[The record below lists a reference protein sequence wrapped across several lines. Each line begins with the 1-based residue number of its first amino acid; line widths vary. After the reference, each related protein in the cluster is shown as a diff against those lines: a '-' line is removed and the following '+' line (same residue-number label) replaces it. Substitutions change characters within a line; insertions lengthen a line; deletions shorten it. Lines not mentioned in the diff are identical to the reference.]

1 MSQTQRADGPQP
13 AAVIVSRCS
22 DVDRAIHILE
32 QDLKDPPLCFL
43 SRKAIESLA
52 RAWTRHVA
60 DIALLNAEVGG
71 AYAGFV
77 LAQARGRRFW
87 RSVVQEHPASLG
99 SFAVAWA
106 RTRLRHQAGPHL
118 AAGAPV
124 DVPALDRPF
133 EWSTTP
139 GVSMVEYLFVH
150 PSFRGRRV
158 APALLMEAE
167 RQMRAAGATSIEA
180 HVDGQNYASVRAF
193 LTAGWDVFRMTTD
206 DFYTSKDLTL
216 PPQG

>member
-1 MSQTQRADGPQP
+1 MIQTQRGDRPEAGT
-13 AAVIVSRCS
+13 VIVSRCS
-22 DVDRAIHILE
+22 DVNRASHILE
-32 QDLKDPPLCFL
+32 RDFQNAPVCFL
-43 SRKAIESLA
+43 SRGALQSLA
-52 RAWTRHVA
+52 RTWTGHVA

-71 AYAGFV
+71 EYAGFV
-77 LAQARGRRFW
+77 LAQARGKRFW
-87 RSVVQEHPASLG
+87 QSVVREHPACLG

-124 DVPALDRPF
+124 DVPVLDRPF
-133 EWSTTP
+133 EWSSAS

-150 PSFRGRRV
+150 SAFRGRRV
-158 APALLMEAE
+158 APALLLEAE
-167 RQMRAAGATSIEA
+167 RQMRAAGATKIEA
-180 HVDGQNYASVRAF
+180 HIDGQNFASVRAF

-216 PPQG
+216 PPRR